1 MNKLYK
7 NLDEN
12 NPLQKIII
20 EINKENERKY
30 GAYHDECGLFRS
42 FCRCD
47 DKESS
52 INLSDNK
59 FNKSCSEL
67 SEKLSSLPYK
77 NGDISDIGNEIGIIL
92 GNYISKENG
101 WDKDSFISGLNH
113 GISLTDG
120 THG

>member
-1 MNKLYK
+1 MSKLYK

-12 NPLQKIII
+12 NPLKKLII
-20 EINKENERKY
+20 EINKECERKY

-47 DKESS
+47 
-52 INLSDNK
+52 DNK

>member
-1 MNKLYK
+1 MIDSCIHFKK
-7 NLDEN
+7 NNLRFIS
-12 NPLQKIII
+12 KI
-20 EINKENERKY
+20 
-30 GAYHDECGLFRS
+30 
-42 FCRCD
+42 
-47 DKESS
+47 
-52 INLSDNK
+52 
-59 FNKSCSEL
+59 